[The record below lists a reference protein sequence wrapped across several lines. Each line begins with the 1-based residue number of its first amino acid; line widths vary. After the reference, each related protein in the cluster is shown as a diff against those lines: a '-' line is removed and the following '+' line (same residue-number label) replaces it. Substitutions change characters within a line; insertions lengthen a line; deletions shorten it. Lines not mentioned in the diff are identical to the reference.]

1 MMAGRGKPPG
11 HLQDYRGDN
20 SAVQN
25 SQ

>member
-1 MMAGRGKPPG
+1 MAGRGKPPG